1 MPSID
6 AEGLLYL
13 FDRHPTGRVLA
24 EELIAEVEHYEVDA
38 DHARAALRDLIARG
52 TLQWAPGA
60 MLQRPE

>member
-13 FDRHPTGRVLA
+13 FDRHATGRVLA
-24 EELIAEVEHYEVDA
+24 EDLIAEVEHYEVDA
-38 DHARAALRDLIARG
+38 DHARAALRDLIASG

>member
-13 FDRHPTGRVLA
+13 FDRHPSGRVLA
-24 EELIAEVEHYEVDA
+24 EDLIAEVGHYEVDA
-38 DHARAALRDLIARG
+38 DHARAALRDLIAHG